1 MKRYEKLCK
10 NPLELAE
17 YITKKLQLAVQ
28 TIAFK
33 TENRFYNSNSERAAV
48 KGIILTQLLE
58 DIEENDAK

>member
-17 YITKKLQLAVQ
+17 YITKKLEIAVQ
-28 TIAFK
+28 TIALK
-33 TENRFYNSNSERAAV
+33 TGNRFYNSNSERAAV

-58 DIEENDAK
+58 DIEENDVK